1 MPKANSGTRVSRRQW
16 AAALTGALTPLA
28 GRAQTTAAQPPS
40 ELDAQRD
47 ALRQNQNSIRR
58 VRVPRE
64 TEPAFRFRA

>member
-1 MPKANSGTRVSRRQW
+1 
-16 AAALTGALTPLA
+16 LA